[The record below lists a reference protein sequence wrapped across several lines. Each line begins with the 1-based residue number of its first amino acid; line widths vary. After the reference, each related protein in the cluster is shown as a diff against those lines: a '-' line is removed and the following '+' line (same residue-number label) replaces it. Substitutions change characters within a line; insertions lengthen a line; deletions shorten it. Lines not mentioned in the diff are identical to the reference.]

1 MLQVPSWD
9 KKVEVELDDISKH
22 ILRAANYINE
32 HGWCQH
38 LVETPGGAVCLQGAL
53 FKTMDP
59 QCMKYRLEWGI
70 AWRTAPSEYL
80 NAEKRVYNYLQHK
93 GMIGNYKGSHNW
105 NDAPGRTKDEVI
117 NLLREVAYLGK

>member
-22 ILRAANYINE
+22 ILRAADYINE

-59 QCMKYRLEWGI
+59 QGRWLGRYEKL
-70 AWRTAPSEYL
+70 WRGPSEYL